1 LAAVPL
7 RNAAAPLTIIKC
19 ILQNGS
25 MLAAYVIF
33 RNKKTKFCIGGG
45 YRFYKFLTALL

>member
-19 ILQNGS
+19 ILQNLPR
-25 MLAAYVIF
+25 MV
-33 RNKKTKFCIGGG
+33 RR
-45 YRFYKFLTALL
+45 RFYIEVKDDKIFALVEA